1 MERVKRQSSELV
13 THQIAYISAAA
24 KVAEVLEGSTGVS
37 DEHVLLAPKS
47 LAMQWVTEMDTHFQ

>member
-1 MERVKRQSSELV
+1 MERVNKQSSELV
-13 THQIAYISAAA
+13 THHIAYISAA